1 MSGISPAR
9 NFRSGMEERASF
21 RNRTVPLADQT
32 EARLGRV
39 VCHSRWVIK
48 PRNSLRNVRIAER
61 FEFAYGMCRLAAVM
75 MQPPDPLPSRSPPQK
90 TKTENVR
97 TRSRIRFVRSRSDVM
112 IFGGGSSGVGGGG
125 GGDEV
130 DGLANEGPAPRR

>member
-32 EARLGRV
+32 EARLRRV

-75 MQPPDPLPSRSPPQK
+75 MQPPDPGPTSIPVPS
-90 TKTENVR
+90 TKNKNRKRPNSIPNSICTVA
-97 TRSRIRFVRSRSDVM
+97 
-112 IFGGGSSGVGGGG
+112 FGRNDFWGWEFRCWWWWWWG
-125 GGDEV
+125 
-130 DGLANEGPAPRR
+130 